1 MATCEVDHVYD
12 PGCEGN
18 EELALLRMMMDM
30 GEENMQ
36 PSHMVIHQLP
46 YVQHFILGV
55 IICGLG
61 RFIIILLVVYT

>member
-1 MATCEVDHVYD
+1 MASCEVDNVRGPD
-12 PGCEGN
+12 CEGK

-36 PSHMVIHQLP
+36 PSHMIIHQLP
-46 YVQHFILGV
+46 YIQHFLLSV